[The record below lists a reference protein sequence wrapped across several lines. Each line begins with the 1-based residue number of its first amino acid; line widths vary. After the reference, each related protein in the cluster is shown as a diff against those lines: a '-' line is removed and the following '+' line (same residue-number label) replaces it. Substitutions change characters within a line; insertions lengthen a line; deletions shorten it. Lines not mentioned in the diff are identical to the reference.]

1 MKLLAPLLLTLL
13 ALPVVATQPVQFLQ
27 AEDFRAHDP
36 LTGDADRLQEKEICR
51 MYRKAFPDLK
61 PAILASYAAGDVCVQ
76 HWRMTGT
83 HQGEL
88 LGLAPMGARCTV
100 EGITVDRFKGG
111 RIVESWT
118 QWDALGL
125 MRQLGVAQPLGAGAV
140 KAEAERRG
148 LPHAKDTVAALPI
161 WEQASAKAVFSKPGI
176 LSEGELESRIHIR
189 HEQYQKAIAIETQ
202 VLREM
207 AETQILPS
215 ITADLGA
222 RAESLGKLA
231 VAGIA
236 GASFTW
242 SRQWNEQQRTQLV
255 DPGRGRLQIT
265 LLGLIN

>member
-1 MKLLAPLLLTLL
+1 MAVDMKQTSRRLMEEAFGKGNLEVFDELCS
-13 ALPVVATQPVQFLQ
+13 
-27 AEDFRAHDP
+27 EDFRAHDP
-36 LTGDADRLQEKEICR
+36 VTGDADRSQEKENCR

-140 KAEAERRG
+140 KAEAERRTH
-148 LPHAKDTVAALPI
+148 HA
-161 WEQASAKAVFSKPGI
+161 
-176 LSEGELESRIHIR
+176 
-189 HEQYQKAIAIETQ
+189 
-202 VLREM
+202 
-207 AETQILPS
+207 
-215 ITADLGA
+215 
-222 RAESLGKLA
+222 
-231 VAGIA
+231 
-236 GASFTW
+236 
-242 SRQWNEQQRTQLV
+242 
-255 DPGRGRLQIT
+255 
-265 LLGLIN
+265 